1 MMVDRVTKV
10 MLVDDQI
17 LYREAM
23 CGLIERWP
31 EYEIVG
37 EASNGEEAVSLAS
50 YLDPDL
56 ILMDIRM
63 PKMDGI
69 AATRAILA
77 KNPDVP
83 IVLLTVESEK
93 HLVFDALQ
101 AGARGYLLKDTPA
114 RKLKDRL
121 GAVVRGEATL
131 SEPVAKDVI
140 DELARLRVATDQ
152 GGSPEHAKHFDGS
165 EALSKRDRD
174 VLRLVAQGKSN
185 EQIASELFL
194 SLGTVKNHISTIMGK
209 LGLENRVQLAVY
221 AVKAGFDKE

>member
-1 MMVDRVTKV
+1 MGENTTTVL
-10 MLVDDQI
+10 LVDDQT

-31 EYEIVG
+31 EYEVVG
-37 EASNGEEAVSLAS
+37 EASNGEEAISLAA

-56 ILMDIRM
+56 ILMDLSM
-63 PKMDGI
+63 PKMNGI

-93 HLVFDALQ
+93 SLVLDALL

-114 RKLKDRL
+114 RKLRDRL
-121 GAVVRGEATL
+121 GAVVKGGATL
-131 SEPVAKDVI
+131 SEPIVQDVI
-140 DELARLRVATDQ
+140 DELLRLRAATANQNAHSEQRD
-152 GGSPEHAKHFDGS
+152 FDES
-165 EALSKRDRD
+165 DNLSRRDRD
-174 VLRLVAQGKSN
+174 VLSLIAQGKSN

-194 SLGTVKNHISTIMGK
+194 SLGTVKNHISMIMSK

-221 AVKAGFDKE
+221 AVKAGLDKR

>member
-1 MMVDRVTKV
+1 MPDNVTTV
-10 MLVDDQI
+10 LLVDDQI

-37 EASNGEEAVSLAS
+37 EASNGEEAVNLAA
-50 YLDPDL
+50 YLEPDL

-77 KNPDVP
+77 KNPDIP

-121 GAVVRGEATL
+121 GAVARGEATL
-131 SEPVAKDVI
+131 SEPIAKDVI
-140 DELARLRVATDQ
+140 DELARLRIAANQ
-152 GGSPEHAKHFDGS
+152 ASSSECIEFDHDDD
-165 EALSKRDRD
+165 ALSKRDRD
-174 VLRLVAQGKSN
+174 VLRLVAQGKPN
-185 EQIASELFL
+185 EQIASELYL

>member
-1 MMVDRVTKV
+1 MDDRITKV

-69 AATRAILA
+69 AATQAILA
-77 KNPDVP
+77 KNPNIA

-93 HLVFDALQ
+93 HLVLDALQ

-121 GAVVRGEATL
+121 GAVARGEATL
-131 SEPVAKDVI
+131 SEPITKDVV
-140 DELARLRVATDQ
+140 DELARLRIAVNR
-152 GGSPEHAKHFDGS
+152 GSSLEHTEFDNS
-165 EALSKRDRD
+165 SDNLSKRDRD
-174 VLRLVAQGKSN
+174 VLRLVAYGKSN

-194 SLGTVKNHISTIMGK
+194 SLGTVKNHISTIMSK

-221 AVKAGFDKE
+221 AVKAGIDKE